1 MDKLFTDAH
10 ARSHTENVHV
20 IDQLILSIRVFHH
33 VVIGNSFTTNRYSQ
47 DNDSGKNPRESR
59 RFRNRSVRTPY
70 ILLHILITYDTFM
83 NASSTLKPN
92 RS

>member
-1 MDKLFTDAH
+1 MDKLLIDAH

-59 RFRNRSVRTPY
+59 RVRNRSIRT
-70 ILLHILITYDTFM
+70 LSSGL
-83 NASSTLKPN
+83 SSTRLIH
-92 RS
+92 